1 MEVQL
6 GFFDAIRDL
15 LGLDLRFILAG
26 TVLIGASLYWLRKR
40 KLLTIKISIILM
52 LFYYYLSILL
62 DHIVGIPTIKEFIR
76 LSALGES
83 FFQPNINLIP
93 FVNGLNMEF
102 VLNILL
108 FIPLG
113 FSCPMISKTYE
124 QVKNILFTGI
134 GFSFVIEVSQLFTL
148 HRATDINDII
158 SNTLGTLVGYLC
170 FKGIMK
176 LKYSK
181 SANTNEDMR
190 GLPILYF
197 AVSFIIT
204 FIQF

>member
-26 TVLIGASLYWLRKR
+26 IVLIGATICWLYKR
-40 KLLTIKISIILM
+40 KMLTVKISIVLM
-52 LFYYYLSILL
+52 LFYYYLTILL
-62 DHIVGIPTIKEFIR
+62 DHIVGIPTIKELIR

-102 VLNILL
+102 LLNILL

-113 FSCPMISKTYE
+113 FFCPMISKTYE
-124 QVKNILFTGI
+124 QVKNIILIGA
-134 GFSFVIEVSQLFTL
+134 GFSFVIEISQLFTL

-158 SNTLGTLVGYLC
+158 SNTLGALIGYVC
-170 FKGIMK
+170 FRVIIK
-176 LKYSK
+176 LKDQK
-181 SANTNEDMR
+181 SVNKDQAMT
-190 GLPILYF
+190 GLPILYLIVAF
-197 AVSFIIT
+197 VIT
-204 FIQF
+204 FLQL

>member
-6 GFFDAIRDL
+6 GFFDAIFDL

-26 TVLIGASLYWLRKR
+26 IVLIGASLYWLHKR
-40 KLLTIKISIILM
+40 KMLTIKISIILV
-52 LFYYYLSILL
+52 LFYYYLTILL

-102 VLNILL
+102 ILNILL

-113 FSCPMISKTYE
+113 FFCPIISKTYQ
-124 QVKNILFTGI
+124 QVKNILLIGA
-134 GFSFVIEVSQLFTL
+134 GFSLVIEISQLFTL

-158 SNTLGTLVGYLC
+158 SNTLGALIGYGCFRFIIKLRNEKFVNKNHAMTGLLVLYLVV
-170 FKGIMK
+170 
-176 LKYSK
+176 
-181 SANTNEDMR
+181 A
-190 GLPILYF
+190 
-197 AVSFIIT
+197 FIIT
-204 FIQF
+204 FMQF

>member
-26 TVLIGASLYWLRKR
+26 IVLIGASLYWLHKR
-40 KLLTIKISIILM
+40 KMLTIKISIILV
-52 LFYYYLSILL
+52 LFYYYLLILL
-62 DHIVGIPTIKEFIR
+62 SHIVGISTIKEFIR

-83 FFQPNINLIP
+83 FFQPNVNLIP

-102 VLNILL
+102 LLNVLL

-113 FSCPMISKTYE
+113 FFCPMISKKYE
-124 QVKNILFTGI
+124 QVKNIIFIGV
-134 GFSFVIEVSQLFTL
+134 GFSFVIEISQLFTL

-158 SNTLGTLVGYLC
+158 SNTLGILIGYLC
-170 FKGIMK
+170 FKLIMK
-176 LKYSK
+176 LKQK
-181 SANTNEDMR
+181 KFENRNEDKG
-190 GLPILYF
+190 GLPILYMLG
-197 AVSFIIT
+197 VFIIT
-204 FIQF
+204 FLIS

>member
-6 GFFDAIRDL
+6 GLFDAIRDL

-26 TVLIGASLYWLRKR
+26 IVLIGVSLYWLHKR
-40 KLLTIKISIILM
+40 KMLTIKISVILV

-62 DHIVGIPTIKEFIR
+62 SHIVGVPTIKEFIR

-83 FFQPNINLIP
+83 FFQPNVNLIP

-102 VLNILL
+102 ILNILL

-113 FSCPMISKTYE
+113 FFCPMISKTYE
-124 QVKNILFTGI
+124 QVKNVLLIGA
-134 GFSFVIEVSQLFTL
+134 GFSFVIEISQLFTL

-170 FKGIMK
+170 FEFIMK
-176 LKYSK
+176 LKHKK
-181 SANTNEDMR
+181 SANRNEGM
-190 GLPILYF
+190 GWMPVLYLVG
-197 AVSFIIT
+197 AFIIA
-204 FIQF
+204 FIQL